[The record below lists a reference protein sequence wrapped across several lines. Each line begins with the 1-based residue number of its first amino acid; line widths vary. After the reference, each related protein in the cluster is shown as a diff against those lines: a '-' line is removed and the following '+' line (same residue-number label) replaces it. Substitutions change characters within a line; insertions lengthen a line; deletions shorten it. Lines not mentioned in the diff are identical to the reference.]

1 MARRRSVLAAA
12 AVVAEAT
19 AVAEM
24 SAAATSSAAAASS
37 VAGVDGDSDGGGGG
51 GPPGGAGT
59 VVLEEDLPALGWAV
73 SGKLDEDPEFCR
85 ILDKLMVPDLPPGM
99 TRIPSAPSSFF
110 APGSKEARAFALVEQ
125 QQREQATQDASAA
138 AAAASAEGGTV
149 EDDNVATNAYNSG
162 FVDPADLHLWGL
174 GRVEKRNID
183 MLCRS
188 GMCEHNYFG
197 VNRSRAK
204 VPKPIVD
211 LLNLCRCNV
220 FCYPGG
226 EKRDSLSKT
235 AENCAAAYQWLHG
248 FIEAFLRCPG
258 HNKFWYKV
266 SAALPSQPK
275 LSAAGGGSAS
285 KVALATMERKERKS
299 TKSLV
304 PVCVQRRM
312 ETVPKPGSVE
322 PRTNAQGQVVSYR
335 AQLPA
340 VKKRNLTKKK
350 GRAHRLREYAG
361 QIEVC
366 RCNCAGAW
374 KVHFSHHKAVDACLD
389 DLRNHLAGGSGTV
402 KAEQGHVALDDPFA
416 AAIGAAARGAGA
428 AAAAA
433 AASVG
438 IKSEPCFEAPTLK
451 TIKTQPFP
459 CPESGADA
467 ESQQPQL
474 QTVCGPPPP
483 PLLLGV
489 VKAEGGAGTPE
500 PASAPAPGAPVAAAA
515 AAPATVPGPGQLPPS
530 LLVPMPSFPSYSFD
544 FPLDTQLSIDGHHI
558 PAEPTFDVTDERFF

>member
-235 AENCAAAYQWLHG
+235 AENCAAAYQWYDNIVLLPNRTPRP
-248 FIEAFLRCPG
+248 ENRKRC
-258 HNKFWYKV
+258 FAD
-266 SAALPSQPK
+266 SRC
-275 LSAAGGGSAS
+275 
-285 KVALATMERKERKS
+285 TR
-299 TKSLV
+299 
-304 PVCVQRRM
+304 
-312 ETVPKPGSVE
+312 
-322 PRTNAQGQVVSYR
+322 R
-335 AQLPA
+335 AQWY
-340 VKKRNLTKKK
+340 TI
-350 GRAHRLREYAG
+350 H
-361 QIEVC
+361 
-366 RCNCAGAW
+366 GAPCTFT
-374 KVHFSHHKAVDACLD
+374 VHNTHC
-389 DLRNHLAGGSGTV
+389 TV
-402 KAEQGHVALDDPFA
+402 HGKQ
-416 AAIGAAARGAGA
+416 
-428 AAAAA
+428 
-433 AASVG
+433 SVVH
-438 IKSEPCFEAPTLK
+438 S
-451 TIKTQPFP
+451 
-459 CPESGADA
+459 
-467 ESQQPQL
+467 
-474 QTVCGPPPP
+474 TVCF
-483 PLLLGV
+483 
-489 VKAEGGAGTPE
+489 KATTA
-500 PASAPAPGAPVAAAA
+500 VHRKR
-515 AAPATVPGPGQLPPS
+515 QPS
-530 LLVPMPSFPSYSFD
+530 
-544 FPLDTQLSIDGHHI
+544 
-558 PAEPTFDVTDERFF
+558 